1 MVDVEAPFGHAR
13 GLFETGDELTALN
26 ALSDSSFACAGEHLT
41 GIMTG
46 GAGRRRVTSLAIWW
60 AYDTLS

>member
-41 GIMTG
+41 GIITG
-46 GAGRRRVTSLAIWW
+46 TGRRRVTSLAIWW